1 MQLAQSEVLGIVDYD
16 GVDIGHVNARFDD
29 SGGYKDVIVVVGE
42 VDDGLFECFGGH
54 LPVRNYG
61 ARIRNKSAYH
71 VLQAVQ
77 SLDTI
82 IDDENLTAARK
93 LETYGLG
100 QQVIAESVHIG
111 DYGVTIGRRSGQRR
125 KVARAHEREL

>member
-1 MQLAQSEVLGIVDYD
+1 M
-16 GVDIGHVNARFDD
+16 
-29 SGGYKDVIVVVGE
+29 VGD

-61 ARIRNKSAYH
+61 ARIRDKSAYH